1 MSRSD
6 LDRLKDAR
14 RFAQDAVSH
23 AIGLSADVLA
33 EALKPQH
40 AALYA
45 LMVVGEALSQI
56 PVDLRT
62 EAPNVVWKAIIGL
75 RNHLI
80 HAYWQIDLEII
91 ADVIKNRIDPL
102 VTELDKLIV
111 LVERIDT

>member
-6 LDRLKDAR
+6 LDRLRDAR
-14 RFAQDAVSH
+14 RFAEDAVSH

-33 EALKPQH
+33 QALKPQH

-45 LMVVGEALSQI
+45 LMVVGEALGQI
-56 PVDLRT
+56 PVDLRN
-62 EAPNVVWKAIIGL
+62 EAPGIAWKSIIGL

-91 ADVIKNRIDPL
+91 AGVIKNRIDPL
-102 VTELDKLIV
+102 VAELDKLIA